1 MAPKSNRLAI
11 FGLKTLDIFLL
22 CAYYFLFAFFMASLI
37 DWFIGRFDTKDE
49 DKKPTWQ
56 LLLESIVY
64 TFVLVFSFYIA
75 RNVVELIPFP
85 FEGAFGFQHER
96 VKERSGDVVFIFV
109 LFFYQ
114 NYYTDKL
121 NFLQKRL
128 QEWIKQTFGKSPN
141 LSGSKA

>member
-1 MAPKSNRLAI
+1 M
-11 FGLKTLDIFLL
+11 
-22 CAYYFLFAFFMASLI
+22 YYFLFAFLIASLI
-37 DWFIGRFDTKDE
+37 DWLVGRFDTKDE

-64 TFVLVFSFYIA
+64 TFVLVFSFYIV
-75 RNVVELIPFP
+75 RNIVELIPFP
-85 FEGAFGFQHER
+85 FEGVFGFEHER

-121 NFLQKRL
+121 SFLQKRL
-128 QEWIKQTFGKSPN
+128 QEWIKQMFGSSPN
-141 LSGSKA
+141 VSGSKA